1 VEPGGNGPGDA
12 GAHRKNPQKGG
23 KWVIFA
29 AALLFLTLSATAAGA
44 QSAEPPSARGSISVQ
59 PPPPVAPA
67 VVSRDGD
74 GRVTV
79 RATRL
84 TGTLDVD
91 GRLEESIYQEIESV
105 SDFVQQ
111 DPREG
116 APATERTEVWVLF
129 DDRNLYVAARCW
141 DSQPEKMVANELRRD
156 HGNIFNNDN
165 FAVAL
170 DTFYDR
176 RNGFLFQTNPVG
188 GVGDGYMTDEKEH
201 NRDWST
207 VWETK
212 SRKFDKGWTVE
223 MAIPFKSLRYTA
235 AGPQT
240 WGLLLRRI
248 VRGSG
253 NEHSFITQIPAAAA
267 GGGIYRM
274 SRAATLVGVDAPA
287 RSRNLEIKPYAISTN
302 LTDNVS
308 RPAISNDLTGDW
320 GVDVKYGLTRSLIA
334 DFTYNTDFAQV
345 EDDAQQVNL
354 TRFSLFFPE
363 KREFFLEGQGIF
375 AFGGVSGQTGRG
387 LGSTIPTE
395 SPVMFF
401 SRRIGLNGGLSV
413 PIIAGGR
420 LTGRAGKY
428 SIGALNIETDEL
440 AAARAAQTNFSVF
453 RVKRDFLR
461 RSNVG
466 VIMTRRSPL
475 TTPSP
480 ALGAGGV
487 NLVGGVDL
495 NLSFYQALNILGY
508 YARSDTPG
516 RGGDDYSYRGAF
528 DYAGDRYGLQFEQM
542 MVGNDFNPEVG
553 FLRRSDFRR
562 SYAAARFSPRP
573 ANSKVFRKVGV
584 EGSFDYIANARSG
597 DVETRQATAG
607 TNIEFNSGD
616 RWQLDYSQS
625 FEAITERFTVA
636 GQGVVQPGAYEFQ
649 DISTS
654 YTLGPRRKVAG
665 TLRVLRGSFYDGD
678 QTSASYTGRIELNP
692 KFSIEPNISFN
703 WIDLPGGAFTA
714 RLLSNRANITFTPRM
729 ALGALVQYNSSNNSL
744 GTNIRF
750 RWEYTPGSDFYVV
763 YSEGRNT
770 VVDLPGALSNRAFS
784 IKLTRLFRF

>member
-1 VEPGGNGPGDA
+1 MTGVFA
-12 GAHRKNPQKGG
+12 RAS
-23 KWVIFA
+23 IFG
-29 AALLFLTLSATAAGA
+29 LIVVLTATAAGA
-44 QSAEPPSARGSISVQ
+44 QSAAATSARGSITVQ

-84 TGTLDVD
+84 TGTIDLD
-91 GRLEESIYQEIESV
+91 GRLEESIYQQIESV

-111 DPREG
+111 DPIEG

-129 DDRNLYVAARCW
+129 DDKNLYVAARCW

-287 RSRNLEIKPYAISTN
+287 RSRNLEVKPYAISTN
-302 LTDNVS
+302 LTDNLA
-308 RPAISNDLTGDW
+308 RPAISNDMSGDW

-401 SRRIGLNGGLSV
+401 SRRIGLNSGLTV

-420 LTGRAGKY
+420 LTGRAGRY
-428 SIGALNIETDEL
+428 SIGALNIETDDSL
-440 AAARAAQTNFSVF
+440 AARAQQTNFSVF
-453 RVKRDFLR
+453 RVKRDILR

-475 TTPSP
+475 TAPLSTASGGGTN
-480 ALGAGGV
+480 LGGG
-487 NLVGGVDL
+487 GDL

-508 YARSDTPG
+508 YAKSDTPS
-516 RGGDDYSYRGAF
+516 RDGDDYSYRSAL

-542 MVGNDFNPEVG
+542 MVGDDFNPEVG

-573 ANSKVFRKVGV
+573 RNSRMLRKVGV
-584 EGSFDYIANARSG
+584 EGSFDYIANAQTG
-597 DVETRQATAG
+597 DLETRQTTAG

-636 GQGVVQPGAYEFQ
+636 GEGIVEPGEYEFQ

-665 TLRVLRGSFYDGD
+665 TLRVLRGTFYDGE

-744 GTNIRF
+744 GSNIRF
-750 RWEYTPGSDFYVV
+750 RWEYTPGSDFFVV

-770 VVDLPGALSNRAFS
+770 DVDLPGALSNRAFS